1 MNNKETIN
9 LKEVRNQNYQD
20 KKMKLLL
27 YLSLFI
33 FSFFLMGEKSFS
45 ITDFQIKKICKKE
58 KRKLTCIKNLQEKR
72 SNLQKGN
79 HIEIPVIP
87 YKSN

>member
-1 MNNKETIN
+1 
-9 LKEVRNQNYQD
+9 
-20 KKMKLLL
+20 MKLLL
-27 YLSLFI
+27 NLFLFL
-33 FSFFLMGEKSFS
+33 FSFFLMSEKSFS
-45 ITDFQIKKICKKE
+45 ITDYQIKKICKKE
-58 KRKLTCIKNLQEKR
+58 KRESTCKKNLKEKR